1 MTEEVMHPLR
11 RRMLEDVTVRNLS
24 EGTQQVY
31 IRSVRACCRYCNTKP
46 SELTF
51 EDVRVFR
58 LHLVESGLAPGS
70 VNGAMVGLRFF
81 FRVTLRRPEALDYIP
96 MAREPQRL
104 PTVRRGGGAPAGGGA
119 GAEVADRAQRRLRG
133 GAAGVGGGGAEARRH
148 PQRTDADPGRA
159 GEGAA

>member
-1 MTEEVMHPLR
+1 
-11 RRMLEDVTVRNLS
+11 MLEDMTLRNLS

-31 IRSVRACCRYCNTKP
+31 IRSVRACCRYCNKKP

-51 EDVRVFR
+51 EDVRTFR

-81 FRVTLRRPEALDYIP
+81 FRVTLGRPEALDYIP

-104 PTVRRGGGAPAGGGA
+104 PTVLGAQ
-119 GAEVADRAQRRLRG
+119 EVARLLD
-133 GAAGVGGGGAEARRH
+133 AAPGLKWRTAYLTALY
-148 PQRTDADPGRA
+148 RTDGQVT
-159 GEGAA
+159 GAVQASHMAAYVKQAHPPRSQGSSAASGQPK